1 MQAFPILFTAI
12 VLSSACFGQEANK
25 SDALPYFEIPDYPE
39 NYTPG
44 SVAARV
50 VDGLGFRYHWA
61 TEGLRQEDLSYRP
74 SEGARSL
81 SETVDHIYGLVA
93 IILKTAEGEPY
104 AGVSLEGLTFEQKRH
119 QTLKNLYSASQLLK
133 REANLEDNEM
143 VFQRQ
148 SGNTDF
154 PFWNLLNGPIADA
167 INHTGQVITFRR
179 TAGNPINPKISVLS
193 GRLID

>member
-1 MQAFPILFTAI
+1 MKAFPILFIATFLAS
-12 VLSSACFGQEANK
+12 VSFGQQAKDNG
-25 SDALPYFEIPDYPE
+25 SLPYYKIPDYPE
-39 NYTPG
+39 TYSAG

-50 VDGLGFRYHWA
+50 VDGLGFRYYWA
-61 TEGLRQEDLSYRP
+61 TEALREEDLSYRP

-104 AGVSLEGLTFEQKRH
+104 SGVSLEGLTFEEKRR
-119 QTLKNLYSASQLLK
+119 QTLKNLYSASQLLARDADLK
-133 REANLEDNEM
+133 DNNL
-143 VFQRQ
+143 VFQHQR
-148 SGNTDF
+148 GNTEF